1 MTDAPTP
8 GSEREEG
15 AAQLR
20 PLLFSIAYRMTG
32 SVTEAED
39 LVQET
44 FLRVHDAEQR
54 GTEIESPR
62 AYACAVVTRLSIDH
76 LRSAR
81 VRREE
86 YVGEWLPEPIVT
98 DRDSDPAQHAELSDS
113 LSMAFLVLLERLSPP
128 ERAVF
133 LLRDVFGYGFD
144 EIAGL
149 IGKTEDNCRQ
159 LAVRARQRVHE
170 SQPRFESSIEKR
182 WALAER
188 FFAAIEVGDTKGLE
202 RLLAEDAVL
211 YADGGGKAPARRTP
225 LRGGVEAA
233 RFLGNLGRRAQ
244 VDGWVLT
251 LVDVNGQPGAIAH
264 DSSGATI
271 AVLSLDIVDDH
282 VYAMRSVA
290 NPEKLGHLS

>member
-1 MTDAPTP
+1 MV
-8 GSEREEG
+8 
-15 AAQLR
+15 
-20 PLLFSIAYRMTG
+20 G

-44 FLRVHDAEQR
+44 FLKIHDAEQT
-54 GTEIESPR
+54 GTVIESRR

-98 DRDSDPAQHAELSDS
+98 DRGTDPEEHAELSDS
-113 LSMAFLVLLERLSPP
+113 LSMAFLVLLENLSPP

-133 LLRDVFGYGFD
+133 LLRDVFGYGF
-144 EIAGL
+144 EEVAEL
-149 IGKTEDNCRQ
+149 IGKSVDNCRQ
-159 LAVRARQRVHE
+159 LAVRARRRVQE
-170 SQPRFESSIEKR
+170 GQPRFESSVEKR

-188 FFAAIEVGDTKGLE
+188 FFAAVEGGDTDGLVDM
-202 RLLAEDAVL
+202 LADDAVM
-211 YADGGGKAPARRTP
+211 YGDGGGKAPARRSP
-225 LRGGVEAA
+225 VRGATAA
-233 RFLGNLGRRAQ
+233 AQFLASLGRRARA
-244 VDGWVLT
+244 DALTLT

-271 AVLSLDIVDDH
+271 AVLSVDIVDEH
-282 VYAMRSVA
+282 VTAVRAVV
-290 NPEKLGHLS
+290 NPDKLGHLSPAAGQRHDRS

>member
-1 MTDAPTP
+1 MTDAPKPET
-8 GSEREEG
+8 ETAETNVT
-15 AAQLR
+15 LR
-20 PLLFSIAYRMTG
+20 PLLFSIAYRMVG

-39 LVQET
+39 LTQET

-54 GTEIESPR
+54 GTVIESRR

-98 DRDSDPAQHAELSDS
+98 DRATDPAQHAELSDS

-144 EIAGL
+144 EVAELIA
-149 IGKTEDNCRQ
+149 KSEDNCRQ
-159 LAVRARQRVHE
+159 LAVRARQRVQE
-170 SQPRFESSIEKR
+170 GQPRFESSVEKR

-188 FFAAIEVGDTKGLE
+188 FFAAIEAGDTEGLE
-202 RLLAEDAVL
+202 QLLAADAVL

-233 RFLGNLGRRAQ
+233 RFLSNLGRRAQ
-244 VDGWVLT
+244 ADGWVLT

-271 AVLSLDIVDDH
+271 AVLSLDIADER

-290 NPEKLGHLS
+290 NPDKLGHVS